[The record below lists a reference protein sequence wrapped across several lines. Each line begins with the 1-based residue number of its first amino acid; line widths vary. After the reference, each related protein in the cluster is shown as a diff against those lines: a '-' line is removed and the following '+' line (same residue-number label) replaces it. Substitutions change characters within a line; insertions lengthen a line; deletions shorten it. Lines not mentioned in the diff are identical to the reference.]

1 MRRNISHALADYL
14 LGKSLFRNQI
24 CVIAF
29 GAMVRGADR
38 DDPPGTNHLS
48 TNSDTAENMPETI
61 KASAGWK
68 VILFLCTGNYYRSRF
83 AEELFN
89 YHAQRE
95 GLTWIAQSRALAIGR
110 GKNNLGPISPF
121 VLQALDERGLV
132 AQGAN
137 SLPQQCALAD
147 LDAADRIVALMETEH
162 RPLILE
168 QFFGWQDLVDYW
180 DVADI
185 ETTPPAAALK
195 RIEVRVMDLLR
206 ALGASPLLR
215 SNAIAA
221 S

>member
-1 MRRNISHALADYL
+1 
-14 LGKSLFRNQI
+14 
-24 CVIAF
+24 
-29 GAMVRGADR
+29 
-38 DDPPGTNHLS
+38 
-48 TNSDTAENMPETI
+48 MPETI

-147 LDAADRIVALMETEH
+147 LNAADRIVALMETEH

-168 QFFGWQDLVDYW
+168 QFSGWEDLVDYW

-185 ETTPPAAALK
+185 ETTPPVAALK

-206 ALGASPLLR
+206 VLGASPLLR